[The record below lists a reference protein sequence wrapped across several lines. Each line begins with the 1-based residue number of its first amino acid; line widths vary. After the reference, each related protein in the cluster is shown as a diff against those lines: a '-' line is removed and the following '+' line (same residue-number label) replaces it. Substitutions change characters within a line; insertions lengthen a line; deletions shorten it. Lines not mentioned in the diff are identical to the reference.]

1 MKQKSK
7 GTEKGRN
14 KENKNKVF
22 VRKTNNYFS
31 ASLAVFLYYSSIL
44 SFFLSFL
51 LSLLHI
57 ILLLWQNIRIC
68 YLVATVVRIRK
79 QAFLKGQT
87 ENYRVFLYRFPEYG
101 SFIAYNAFIRRDIP

>member
-44 SFFLSFL
+44 SFFLSF
-51 LSLLHI
+51 
-57 ILLLWQNIRIC
+57 
-68 YLVATVVRIRK
+68 
-79 QAFLKGQT
+79 
-87 ENYRVFLYRFPEYG
+87 FP
-101 SFIAYNAFIRRDIP
+101 SFIASYYTTSLAKYQNMLLSGNSCENPEASVS